1 MRWSDLVAFF
11 TSAMWFGCNVAFAIV
26 PAVMF
31 SQVSDKYQ
39 IIDVTKAE
47 VGELFGQVALRWGTL
62 SLVLLVV
69 LALARIS
76 GWIIR
81 LRRRDFRRVSLVG
94 VLLFAAIAV
103 FAGLAAWSYTTVEEH
118 RAALD
123 DLDEDSPERPLAAAA
138 FDIEH
143 QRSVRLSQ
151 ILTALLLAQSVVLA
165 VSLARRTGGPAP
177 ASAAPV
183 AA

>member
-11 TSAMWFGCNVAFAIV
+11 TSAMWLGCNVAFAIV

-31 SQVSDKYQ
+31 EQVRIHAVDAS
-39 IIDVTKAE
+39 KAE
-47 VGELFGQVALRWGTL
+47 VGELFGQVAIRWGML
-62 SLVLLVV
+62 SLVLLAV
-69 LALARIS
+69 LTLARFT

-81 LRRRDFRRVSLVG
+81 LRRRDLRRASLIG

-103 FAGLAAWSYTTVEEH
+103 FTGLAARTYTTVED
-118 RAALD
+118 RRVALE

-138 FDIEH
+138 FEDEH
-143 QRSVRLSQ
+143 QRSVRLSK
-151 ILTALLLAQSVVLA
+151 ILTVLLLAQSVVLA
-165 VSLARRTGGPAP
+165 VSLCRRTGGSAP